1 MWANNDE
8 LYGNHKGSIRGK
20 ENGGW
25 WGRGVFCA
33 VWHLALKAKGIT
45 LLEIFFSNTLKFM
58 DLKKNLIIVCKFLT
72 DEKSI
77 TGGKFELV
85 CHITNILFILY
96 ESKAQEGQL
105 WVWCK

>member
-1 MWANNDE
+1 M
-8 LYGNHKGSIRGK
+8 
-20 ENGGW
+20 
-25 WGRGVFCA
+25 
-33 VWHLALKAKGIT
+33 
-45 LLEIFFSNTLKFM
+45 
-58 DLKKNLIIVCKFLT
+58 

-85 CHITNILFILY
+85 CHITNILLFILY